1 MSLSNERSFSS
12 VFWDDP
18 RGVAG
23 TVLAGGCGLVLLQEG
38 IPTEITAWN
47 YAVGALALAGA
58 PLILLA
64 VRRAVVCARLSR
76 EGTEGRGRVTGI
88 EQAWPTRS
96 YALRY
101 RFQDR
106 SGRVVEGREFLSQ
119 VEAFA
124 WREGDEGEIRFA
136 AADSAQSVWLG
147 RPYRGL
153 EDAAR
158 AATPSPVSHPETPAV
173 PAVLP
178 SRRVLVSRSRST
190 RWGRINFCLFLFT
203 ALCLS
208 LFTVQVMEGKAVDF
222 AYVIYA
228 LVVAVLLAASVFKFT
243 AGRREVAEQLRV
255 LRDGILVHALVTRVE
270 EKLLRGRG
278 GFITWSMGWIVSY
291 DYTDRVGVT
300 HIADSGFLNAHEAA
314 RWRAGDRCPVFFDPH
329 NAASSVWVG

>member
-1 MSLSNERSFSS
+1 M
-12 VFWDDP
+12 
-18 RGVAG
+18 
-23 TVLAGGCGLVLLQEG
+23 
-38 IPTEITAWN
+38 TAWN
-47 YAVGALALAGA
+47 YALGALALTGA
-58 PLILLA
+58 LLILPALK
-64 VRRAVVCARLSR
+64 RAVVCARLSR

-88 EQAWPTRS
+88 EQVWPTRS

-124 WREGDEGEIRFA
+124 WREGDEGEVRFD
-136 AADSAQSVWLG
+136 AADLAQSVWLG

-158 AATPSPVSHPETPAV
+158 AAALSPASHPGAPAV
-173 PAVLP
+173 PAALP

-190 RWGRINFCLFLFT
+190 RWARIIFCLFLFT

-208 LFTVQVMEGKAVDF
+208 LFTVQVMEGQAVDF

-228 LVVAVLLAASVFKFT
+228 LAVAALLAASVYKFA

-255 LRDGILVHALVTRVE
+255 LRDGVSAQAVVTRVE
-270 EKLLRGRG
+270 EKLLRGKG

-291 DYTDRVGVT
+291 DYADRAGVT
-300 HIADSGFLNAHEAA
+300 HIANSGFLNAHEAA